1 MFYFLSKS
9 IDFLLMPFCIS
20 LFLLVYSLVT
30 KNRKR
35 GRWSVLVALMMLFLI
50 SNTYVVNKA
59 FLWWEPKLVKPNEL
73 KETYEVGIV
82 LSGGLVNMAKVN
94 DNFQEL
100 GNHVNRLFGA
110 YRLYR
115 AGKIRKILI
124 TGTSSPGLL
133 AMGKGEV
140 RQAGQIL
147 QQWGVAPGDIIL
159 EERARN
165 TRENAVF
172 SAEIL
177 EKQFTG
183 KNFLLITSGYHM
195 RRSLGCFR
203 KVGLQ
208 TDYFVSDFYGNRS
221 LDGLKEMLVP
231 DVNAVGNFDLLWHE
245 WIGYVTYRLMGYC

>member
-20 LFLLVYSLVT
+20 FILLVYALAT
-30 KNRKR
+30 QNRKR
-35 GRWSVLVALMMLFLI
+35 SRRSVLIALVILFLI

-59 FLWWEPKLVKPNEL
+59 FLCWEPQLVKIDDL
-73 KETYEVGIV
+73 KKDYEVGIV
-82 LSGGLVNMAKVN
+82 LSGGLINMAKVD

-110 YRLYR
+110 YQLYR

-147 QQWGVAPGDIIL
+147 QKWGVPSKDIIL

-172 SAEIL
+172 SAAIL
-177 EKQFTG
+177 KKQFEG

-208 TDYFVSDFYGNRS
+208 ADYFVSDFYGTQWGNDFKRR
-221 LDGLKEMLVP
+221 VIP